1 MYLNKMSTTKL
12 ENIASNPVSILVADD
27 EPTFL
32 EFISDALQNDGY
44 DITKFDPSKSNKVIL
59 QKPFDVAFI
68 DIRMPEMDGFEVRE
82 EIFKHSAPQIVF
94 ITGNPDPENVRKANE
109 LGVYSFLAKPALS
122 SQIRCTTL
130 GALHMRDLEQQNLNY
145 KVQLGADDMG
155 IVGSSPKIKS
165 IRNQIINFAQME
177 IPVLITGETG
187 TGKELV
193 AEAVHKCSR
202 RSSKPYVVLNC
213 TTITP
218 TLVESELFGHVQ
230 GAFTGATKTKHG
242 FFEAAD
248 SGSIFIDELGDFPYH
263 LQAKILRVLDNGEYN
278 RVGETTP
285 VKTNARIISATNKNL
300 EEMITKGTFRQD
312 LYYRLRGAQIKI
324 PALRERKEDIPA
336 IAQYFL
342 KDESYVITPA
352 AMEKLQSYDWPGNV
366 RELQMTIKN
375 LKGICPKKMITEKS
389 VNNVLRYTTEISNAC
404 EEEINENILSF
415 QEAKKDFEI
424 HYFQSLLT
432 ISEGNISKASN
443 LSGMDRKNLRTILKR
458 LEIYDKPSI
467 RG

>member
-1 MYLNKMSTTKL
+1 
-12 ENIASNPVSILVADD
+12 
-27 EPTFL
+27 
-32 EFISDALQNDGY
+32 
-44 DITKFDPSKSNKVIL
+44 
-59 QKPFDVAFI
+59 
-68 DIRMPEMDGFEVRE
+68 
-82 EIFKHSAPQIVF
+82 
-94 ITGNPDPENVRKANE
+94 
-109 LGVYSFLAKPALS
+109 
-122 SQIRCTTL
+122 
-130 GALHMRDLEQQNLNY
+130 
-145 KVQLGADDMG
+145 
-155 IVGSSPKIKS
+155 
-165 IRNQIINFAQME
+165 
-177 IPVLITGETG
+177 
-187 TGKELV
+187 
-193 AEAVHKCSR
+193 
-202 RSSKPYVVLNC
+202 
-213 TTITP
+213 
-218 TLVESELFGHVQ
+218 
-230 GAFTGATKTKHG
+230 
-242 FFEAAD
+242 
-248 SGSIFIDELGDFPYH
+248 
-263 LQAKILRVLDNGEYN
+263 
-278 RVGETTP
+278 
-285 VKTNARIISATNKNL
+285 
-300 EEMITKGTFRQD
+300 MITKGTFRQD